1 MKKRNHAF
9 AELDKSPST
18 NFSKSER
25 RPARKSRQPLKRKAI
40 CRPCLV
46 VCFPFPLRG
55 RPDEVEVV
63 TSGYSIK
70 ATKMEGLLS
79 TFTNHEEWAGT
90 SSPILTRLKA
100 RPSLQ
105 RIQDR
110 RIDLGS

>member
-9 AELDKSPST
+9 AELDKYPST
-18 NFSKSER
+18 SFFKSER
-25 RPARKSRQPLKRKAI
+25 RPTRKSRQPLKRKAI

-46 VCFPFPLRG
+46 VCFPFTLAAA
-55 RPDEVEVV
+55 EVEVV
-63 TSGYSIK
+63 TSGYSMK

-79 TFTNHEEWAGT
+79 TFTNHEEWTGT

-100 RPSLQ
+100 RPSWQ